1 MQEPIRPGTGYN
13 ATLHMSLL
21 STPRAVYYQ
30 LCGSLSKSS
39 FVTEHIKFIMTL
51 KIFDDGAVGIV
62 DPFFSSLVRGLEKIY
77 ALPDAT

>member
-1 MQEPIRPGTGYN
+1 
-13 ATLHMSLL
+13 
-21 STPRAVYYQ
+21 
-30 LCGSLSKSS
+30 
-39 FVTEHIKFIMTL
+39 MTL